1 MKYLHF
7 AAVDRQ
13 STTDQQPADP
23 VAALIETSDT
33 AHRTGALTDRINT
46 RGCDG
51 RRYHDRC
58 AQLITIRQGEQTPLR
73 AHAESAAPR
82 AKAATAPPGLVNP
95 GCTIRRR
102 TAVNWLTLGLTPVT
116 RVNLR

>member
-1 MKYLHF
+1 MKYMHF

-33 AHRTGALTDRINT
+33 AQRTGALTDRINT

-51 RRYHDRC
+51 R
-58 AQLITIRQGEQTPLR
+58 QGEQTPLR
-73 AHAESAAPR
+73 AHAESAATR
-82 AKAATAPPGLVNP
+82 AMAANTPPGLVNP
-95 GCTIRRR
+95 GCTIRRL
-102 TAVNWLTLGLTPVT
+102 TAVNWLTFGLTPVT

>member
-1 MKYLHF
+1 MKYMHF

-33 AHRTGALTDRINT
+33 AQRTGALTDRINT

-51 RRYHDRC
+51 
-58 AQLITIRQGEQTPLR
+58 LTIRQGEQTPLR

-82 AKAATAPPGLVNP
+82 AIAATAIPGLVNP
-95 GCTIRRR
+95 GCTIQCR
-102 TAVNWLTLGLTPVT
+102 TAVNWLTLRLTSVT
-116 RVNLR
+116 QVNFR

>member
-1 MKYLHF
+1 MKYMHF

-33 AHRTGALTDRINT
+33 AQRTGALTDR
-46 RGCDG
+46 
-51 RRYHDRC
+51 
-58 AQLITIRQGEQTPLR
+58 IRQGEQTPLR
-73 AHAESAAPR
+73 AHAESAATR
-82 AKAATAPPGLVNP
+82 AMAANTPPGLVNP
-95 GCTIRRR
+95 GCTIRRL
-102 TAVNWLTLGLTPVT
+102 TAVNWLTFGLTPVT

>member
-1 MKYLHF
+1 MHF

-33 AHRTGALTDRINT
+33 THRPATLTDRINT

-58 AQLITIRQGEQTPLR
+58 AHLITIRQGEQTPLR
-73 AHAESAAPR
+73 AHAEN
-82 AKAATAPPGLVNP
+82 AATRARAANSPPGGVNL

-102 TAVNWLTLGLTPVT
+102 TAVNWLTFGLTPVNQ
-116 RVNLR
+116 VNLR